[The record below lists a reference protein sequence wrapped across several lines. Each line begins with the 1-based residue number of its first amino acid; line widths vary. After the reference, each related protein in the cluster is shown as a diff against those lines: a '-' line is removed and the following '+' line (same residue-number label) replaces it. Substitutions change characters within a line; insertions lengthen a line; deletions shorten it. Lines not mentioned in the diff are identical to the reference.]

1 MTSFFYSIFGY
12 IILFIRYPKKEK
24 RLQILK
30 DYFDNSYHEA
40 GGQIVLSTFGI
51 ILLVFLLVS
60 LTAVIYSIFV
70 HDASVL

>member
-1 MTSFFYSIFGY
+1 MGELFYPIFGY

-24 RLQILK
+24 RRQVLK
-30 DYFDNSYHEA
+30 DFFDDSYYVA
-40 GGQIVLSTFGI
+40 GVQIVLSTFGI

-60 LTAVIYSIFV
+60 LAAVIYSIFV

>member
-1 MTSFFYSIFGY
+1 MGELFYPIFGY

-24 RLQILK
+24 RRQVLK
-30 DYFDNSYHEA
+30 DFFDDSYSVA
-40 GGQIVLSTFGI
+40 GVQIVLSTFGI

-60 LTAVIYSIFV
+60 LAAVIYSIFV

>member
-1 MTSFFYSIFGY
+1 MVDFFYSIFGY
-12 IILFIRYPKKEK
+12 VILFIRYPKKEK

-30 DYFDNSYHEA
+30 DYFEDSYHEA
-40 GGQIVLSTFGI
+40 GSQMILSIFGI

-60 LTAVIYSIFV
+60 LAAVIYSIFV